1 MADRLLR
8 PTMKGAAVREH
19 ERPKSR
25 EETPKEGGGPWLS
38 RTAHPMN
45 AKSPTIGRMIGL
57 NSKGG
62 DELGG
67 LHGGTSFQSTEPVM
81 SFSLSSHAPK
91 RLYP

>member
-1 MADRLLR
+1 
-8 PTMKGAAVREH
+8 MKLSKDAHTKRAAVRKH

-25 EETPKEGGGPWLS
+25 EETPKEGGGPTHIAY
-38 RTAHPMN
+38 RTPYERKEPDHRADDRAQLKRGH
-45 AKSPTIGRMIGL
+45 
-57 NSKGG
+57 
-62 DELGG
+62 ELGG